1 MLIRIAIDAHRLLKY
16 FIRVLTTFVL
26 FLLDALSFYDKRLH
40 YFHILDSEQ
49 EIVNDR
55 LILKK
60 TKDGD
65 RVAEFVQL
73 KMSTVENV
81 HTHYS

>member
-60 TKDGD
+60 Q
-65 RVAEFVQL
+65 R
-73 KMSTVENV
+73 TVTELLNLFN
-81 HTHYS
+81 